1 MLITNVDVLK
11 SQIASIVGG
20 EFARYEPYLKTAEK
34 FLIRELTGQELFDL
48 ANTNADMRDHFI
60 AVIAHKGYL
69 EAIPFLD
76 LIETESGFAVA
87 SNTNIAPASTKR
99 VQDLIAGLEKRL
111 SELIEDMLEW
121 LETAPDAI
129 QDAWKGS
136 KAYTLINDNYV
147 CSVREFRDYGSF
159 PGSRLEWIR
168 FRPKLTI
175 ARKLKIEP
183 VISKALSEQI
193 IEQLRDDE
201 LTENNALILDDLRY
215 ALAAFANDDP
225 ATGESFISRVRNFL
239 ITHPDDFPAFASSD
253 IYQAYQALQERDTTD
268 DAIHFFGV

>member
-1 MLITNVDVLK
+1 MLIDEIDVLK
-11 SQIASIVGG
+11 EQIATIVGNDFG
-20 EFARYEPYLKTAEK
+20 RYSPYVQTAEN
-34 FLIRELTGQELFDL
+34 FLIRELTGQVLFDL
-48 ANTNADMRDHFI
+48 AESDADLRKHFI

-121 LETAPDAI
+121 LETAPDEI
-129 QDAWKGS
+129 QDAWKAS
-136 KAYTLINDNYV
+136 KVYTLVNDNYV
-147 CSVREFRDYGSF
+147 RSVREFRDYGSF

-183 VISKALSEQI
+183 VISKELSEEI
-193 IEQLRDDE
+193 IEQLRDDD
-201 LTENNALILDDLRY
+201 LSENNALILDDLRY

-225 ATGESFISRVRNFL
+225 ATGESFVSRVRGFL
-239 ITHPDDFPAFASSD
+239 IIHSVDFPAFAESE
-253 IYQAYQALQERDTTD
+253 IYQAYQALIERDTTD
-268 DAIHFFGV
+268 DTIHFFGV